1 MGIGRLKRTNDA
13 DIWLPAIVGVLLFG
27 GVIMVYS
34 ASAMWADTNFSG
46 DSFFFLRQIVWV
58 IVSIVMM
65 FLISRIDY
73 RRLEKWVWV
82 FLIGTFGLLALVLFT
97 REISG
102 ARRWIDLYFFK
113 LQPSEIFK
121 YVLIMFLAAMLAAK
135 KDKIVHLRSVLFPA
149 LPVLVVGF
157 GLILMEPN
165 LGTVLILSLMVLVLF
180 FVAGIRLRLLAL
192 FSGAIGLM
200 AYLMVFVG
208 GYKLDRIHAWWNA
221 LENPLQAGYQVK
233 QSILAIGSGGVIGA
247 GLGRGSAKMLYLPA
261 PHTDFIFATLAEE
274 GGFIIVMLLLVLYL
288 LLIWRGIHIAMHA
301 PDLFGFFI
309 AVGVT
314 TIIGGQALMN
324 LMVATALIPVTGLP
338 LPFLSY
344 GGSSLILTCCG
355 VGLLLAVSRQKV
367 SSPQLFRRGV
377 Q

>member
-1 MGIGRLKRTNDA
+1 VGIGRLKRTNDA

-192 FSGAIGLM
+192 FSGAIGLV

-208 GYKLDRIHAWWNA
+208 GYKLNRIHAWWNA

-261 PHTDFIFATLAEE
+261 PHTDFIFATLA
-274 GGFIIVMLLLVLYL
+274 
-288 LLIWRGIHIAMHA
+288 
-301 PDLFGFFI
+301 
-309 AVGVT
+309 
-314 TIIGGQALMN
+314 
-324 LMVATALIPVTGLP
+324 
-338 LPFLSY
+338 
-344 GGSSLILTCCG
+344 
-355 VGLLLAVSRQKV
+355 
-367 SSPQLFRRGV
+367 
-377 Q
+377 

>member
-1 MGIGRLKRTNDA
+1 MGIGRLKRA
-13 DIWLPAIVGVLLFG
+13 QEVDIWLPAIVGVLLLG

-34 ASAMWADTNFSG
+34 ASVMWADTNFSG

-58 IVSIVMM
+58 M
-65 FLISRIDY
+65 ISVGMILVISQLDY

-82 FLIGTFGLLALVLFT
+82 LLFFSLGLLVLVLFA
-97 REISG
+97 EPISG
-102 ARRWIDLYFFK
+102 ARRWIDLYFFN

-121 YVLIMFLAAMLAAK
+121 YVLIIFLAAMLAAK
-135 KDKIVHLRSVLFPA
+135 KEKIRHLRSVLFPA
-149 LPVLVVGF
+149 LPVLAVGF
-157 GLILMEPN
+157 GLILAEPN

-180 FVAGIRLRLLAL
+180 FVAGIGLRLLAL
-192 FSGAIGLM
+192 FSGTIGLV

-208 GYKLDRIHAWWNA
+208 GYKLDRIHAWWRA
-221 LENPLQAGYQVK
+221 LEDPLLAGYQVK
-233 QSILAIGSGGVIGA
+233 QSILAIGSGGLIGS
-247 GLGRGSAKMLYLPA
+247 GLGRGSAKLLYLPA

-274 GGFIIVMLLLVLYL
+274 GGFLVVMLLLLLYL
-288 LLIWRGIHIAMHA
+288 LFIWRGIHFAMHA

-338 LPFLSY
+338 LPLLSY

-355 VGLLLAVSRQKV
+355 IGLLLAVSRQRV
-367 SSPQLFRRGV
+367 NSPQLFRGARR
-377 Q
+377 

>member
-1 MGIGRLKRTNDA
+1 MGIGRLRRAKDA
-13 DIWLPAIVGVLLFG
+13 DIWLPAIVGVLLLG

-58 IVSIVMM
+58 IVSVAMM
-65 FLISRIDY
+65 MLISRIDY
-73 RRLEKWVWV
+73 RRMEKWVWV
-82 FLIGTFGLLALVLFT
+82 LLICSFALLVLVLFT
-97 REISG
+97 RPISG

-121 YVLIMFLAAMLAAK
+121 YVLIIFLAAMLAAK
-135 KDKIVHLRSVLFPA
+135 KDKIRHLRSVLFPA
-149 LPVLVVGF
+149 LPVLAVGF
-157 GLILMEPN
+157 GLILAEPN
-165 LGTVLILSLMVLVLF
+165 LGTVLILSLMVLVLL
-180 FVAGIRLRLLAL
+180 FVAGIRVQLLAL
-192 FSGAIGLM
+192 FSGAIGLV

-208 GYKLDRIHAWWNA
+208 GYKIDRIHAWWNA
-221 LENPLQAGYQVK
+221 LEDPLQAGYQVK

-274 GGFIIVMLLLVLYL
+274 GGFIIVMLLLLLYL
-288 LLIWRGIHIAMHA
+288 LFIWRGTHIAMHA

-338 LPFLSY
+338 LPLLSY

-355 VGLLLAVSRQKV
+355 IGLLLAVSRQRV
-367 SSPQLFRRGV
+367 ASPQLFRGGA